1 MFKAIK
7 DVVQNYQSSG
17 EDVTQE
23 LTFTNQVL
31 QYILNCF
38 CARFTNILVSGVSC
52 SILHPS
58 LVTMKHFKSN
68 KIIITDNFIIDE
80 MIEMEEVRSTPPLQ
94 DGNDVFDMN
103 LSQNKGIYLINEL
116 LVTDSN
122 SMGDDY
128 LTGSLDKT

>member
-116 LVTDSN
+116 LVAYSD